1 MTALWRSFIVPLAA
15 LGGIWVLAGGVFAQG
30 PSPAELMAEANGRY
44 ERGEYAEAAQAYE
57 ALIDLGYR
65 DAAVYYNLGNT
76 YLESGDLGQAVLNY
90 LRAEELSPRDPD
102 LLANLALARSRT
114 VDQLEAEGD
123 SLVASI
129 SDFGR
134 RWATTGEF
142 GVAAILLWAAGAL
155 AVGALILWPA
165 MPRRAIV
172 RGGAIAAFAAML
184 APLLFLLSMLYSN
197 PYENTVVVTVGTIE
211 VLSGPGPQ
219 YPEEFAL
226 HSGAQVRLVDSRHG
240 WLQVALPGGELHG
253 WAPTH
258 ALEAVGRDDGG

>member
-1 MTALWRSFIVPLAA
+1 MTALWRRFIGPLTA
-15 LGGIWVLAGGVFAQG
+15 LGVFWVLAGGVFAQG

-44 ERGEYAEAAQAYE
+44 ERGEYAEAAQVYE

-65 DAAVYYNLGNT
+65 DAAVYYNLGNA

-142 GVAAILLWAAGAL
+142 GVAAILLWAAGSL

-165 MPRRAIV
+165 LPRRAIV
-172 RGGAIAAFAAML
+172 RGGGGRRLFRHAGAIIVSAEHA
-184 APLLFLLSMLYSN
+184 
-197 PYENTVVVTVGTIE
+197 
-211 VLSGPGPQ
+211 VLQSLRIHWCRNRRDHRGPERAGP
-219 YPEEFAL
+219 A
-226 HSGAQVRLVDSRHG
+226 V
-240 WLQVALPGGELHG
+240 PGGVRG
-253 WAPTH
+253 CTAAP
-258 ALEAVGRDDGG
+258 R